1 MKHQRL
7 ECYTPNTQHSK
18 LDTLLLQRLGL
29 VPRLL
34 GFMEPEGSHCSSHL
48 ALLVKLLIECG
59 DLDMA
64 ELQGLGLGSKVT
76 CPPSP

>member
-1 MKHQRL
+1 M
-7 ECYTPNTQHSK
+7 
-18 LDTLLLQRLGL
+18 QRLGL

-64 ELQGLGLGSKVT
+64 ELQSLGLGPKVT
-76 CPPSP
+76 SPPFPLIHSELCLFRVSFRHFLC